1 MTGNRKWIAAV
12 VAAIVVVAGAAFLL
26 WPKNSASAIPA
37 DLCSFIGEEA
47 LATFV
52 PKPNLQ
58 PHKDGE
64 YSVSCH
70 AKSEGTNLTVFL
82 QSGDDKENFDDSC
95 RNEQTMAKSKADL
108 IKPSET
114 AEFGEQMCGE
124 IRYQPSQPITP
135 DYSVPPSTD
144 NSVWIIQGD
153 YGLLF
158 LYDGP
163 SNGRSHELVRTLDLA
178 RVITGKLQRSRE

>member
-1 MTGNRKWIAAV
+1 MTGNRKWIAAI
-12 VAAIVVVAGAAFLL
+12 VAAIVVLAGAAFLL
-26 WPKNSASAIPA
+26 WPKDSASAVPE
-37 DLCSFIGEEA
+37 DLCSFIGDEA

-52 PKPNLQ
+52 PKPELQ

-64 YSVSCH
+64 SAVSCT
-70 AKSEGTNLTVFL
+70 AKSEGANLSVFL
-82 QSGDDKENFDDSC
+82 QSGDDKENFDAAC

-124 IRYQPSQPITP
+124 ISYQPSQPITP
-135 DYSVPPSTD
+135 DDSLPPSTD
-144 NSVWIIQGD
+144 NSVWIISGD

-158 LYDGP
+158 LYGGP
-163 SNGRSHELVRTLDLA
+163 SNGRTHELVRTLDLA
-178 RVITGKLQRSRE
+178 RVIVGKLQR